1 MTFAVRA
8 ARPADHKALAELLAE
23 LLGQPEL
30 TGALTGAL
38 NTNLLR
44 LLSQPGTALL
54 VAEEVAEGE
63 GAGQILGCGSLWTR
77 WGLFDD
83 APSGFIDRLVV
94 RRGWE
99 GSAVPH
105 ALLEQALGACQALG
119 CGEVT
124 FLPTEDSL
132 VPREALEAVGFSLT
146 GQESYLVSI
155 L

>member
-1 MTFAVRA
+1 MRA
-8 ARPADHKALAELLAE
+8 ARPADHKALAGLLAE

-30 TGALTGAL
+30 TGALAGAL

-54 VAEEVAEGE
+54 VAEGE
-63 GAGQILGCGSLWTR
+63 GGAGGILGCVSLWTR
-77 WGLFDD
+77 WGLFND
-83 APSGFIDRLVV
+83 APSGLIDRLVV
-94 RRGWE
+94 RREWE

-132 VPREALEAVGFSLT
+132 VPRGALEAVGFSLT
-146 GQESYLVSI
+146 DQESYLVSI

>member
-1 MTFAVRA
+1 MRA
-8 ARPADHKALAELLAE
+8 ARPADHKALAGLLAE

-30 TGALTGAL
+30 TGALASAL

-54 VAEEVAEGE
+54 VAEGVAEGE
-63 GAGQILGCGSLWTR
+63 AREILGCVSLWTR

-83 APSGFIDRLVV
+83 APGGLIDRLVV

-132 VPREALEAVGFSLT
+132 VPRGALEMVGFSLT
-146 GQESYLVSI
+146 DQESYLVSI

>member
-1 MTFAVRA
+1 MRA
-8 ARPADHKALAELLAE
+8 ARPADHKALAGLLAE

-54 VAEEVAEGE
+54 IAEGE
-63 GAGQILGCGSLWTR
+63 GGAEEILGCVSLWTR

-124 FLPTEDSL
+124 FLPAEDSL
-132 VPREALEAVGFSLT
+132 VPREALEAVGFSPT

>member
-1 MTFAVRA
+1 MTPVNFSVRA
-8 ARPADHKALAELLAE
+8 ARPADHKALAGLLAE
-23 LLGQPEL
+23 LLGEPEL
-30 TGALTGAL
+30 AGDLEGAL

-54 VAEEVAEGE
+54 VAEEETGR
-63 GAGQILGCGSLWTR
+63 GLLGFASLWTR

-83 APSGFIDRLVV
+83 APGGLIDRLVV

-105 ALLEQALGACQALG
+105 ALLEQALGACGALG

-132 VPREALEAVGFSLT
+132 VPEGALLAVGFSLT
-146 GQESYLVSI
+146 DRKSYFVSI

>member
-1 MTFAVRA
+1 MNFSVRA
-8 ARPADHKALAELLAE
+8 ARPVDHKALAGLLAE
-23 LLGQPEL
+23 LLGEL
-30 TGALTGAL
+30 ELAGDLEGAL

-54 VAEEVAEGE
+54 VAEGE
-63 GAGQILGCGSLWTR
+63 TGRGLLGFVSLWTR

-83 APSGFIDRLVV
+83 APGGLIDRLVV

-132 VPREALEAVGFSLT
+132 VPERALLTVGFSLT
-146 GQESYLVSI
+146 DRESYVVSI